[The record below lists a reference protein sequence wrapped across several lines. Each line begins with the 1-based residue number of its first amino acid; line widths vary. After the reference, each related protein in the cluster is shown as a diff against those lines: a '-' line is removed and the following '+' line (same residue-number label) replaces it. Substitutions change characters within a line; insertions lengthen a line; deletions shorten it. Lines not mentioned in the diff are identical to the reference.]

1 MPVVPVRV
9 ARSCLVPE
17 TSLFASIH
25 SQFTAKFF
33 TGSGQLRLLLRL
45 SECMDRDVAREHVQR

>member
-33 TGSGQLRLLLRL
+33 TGSGHYVSFASVVHGQ
-45 SECMDRDVAREHVQR
+45 